1 MRNLERIG
9 LGLIAT
15 FVGAYL
21 VYVLA
26 VVAINVMSDP
36 HYVAYTTSSVVV
48 QADIK
53 PSYDYL
59 KSVTVVIYGRGT
71 ETIASR
77 EEKFQQEKDE
87 ADAGHVKWMGTG
99 VVIKVTSKYT
109 YILTNAHVTGN
120 KMADVTLY
128 VKDEIFKEEAQIIKV
143 HKNVDI
149 AVIRVGGHLIGKRA
163 IKGITRGRPQDK
175 VYLVG
180 NYLAH
185 IYTYGEGVFAGY
197 NDDMDIIQ
205 LPCLFGDSGSGVF
218 NQDGKMVALIEGV
231 EGQIIGGIFPLIDIA
246 HALAVDSASIEL
258 FLDTIHYK

>member
-9 LGLIAT
+9 LGLVAT

-26 VVAINVMSDP
+26 VVAINVISDP

-48 QADIK
+48 QADVK

-59 KSVTVVIYGRGT
+59 KSVTVVIYGKGT
-71 ETIASR
+71 ETPASM
-77 EEKFQQEKDE
+77 EEKFRQEKDDTDE
-87 ADAGHVKWMGTG
+87 GHVKWMGTG

-120 KMADVTLY
+120 KMKDVTIY
-128 VKDEIFKEEAQIIKV
+128 VKDEIFKVEAQCLKC
-143 HKNVDI
+143 HKNADL

-163 IKGITRGRPQDK
+163 IKGIATAHPQDK

-197 NDDMDIIQ
+197 NDVDDIIQ

-218 NQDGKMVALIEGV
+218 NQDGKLVALVQGV
-231 EGQIIGGIFPLIDIA
+231 EGQIIGGIFPVLDVA
-246 HALAVDSASIEL
+246 HALCVDSASIEL
-258 FLDTIHYK
+258 FLETIHYK